1 MVTDSVAKTTKYSY
15 AKGNSH
21 MTDRATASQFSTSP
35 WRELYR
41 AALFET
47 DRNKIASRIGEAEK
61 AIIQRARELFGSA
74 TDTIEEDQALDDA
87 LYALRALQHC
97 VASEDTPAAA

>member
-1 MVTDSVAKTTKYSY
+1 
-15 AKGNSH
+15 
-21 MTDRATASQFSTSP
+21 MTNRATSQFPGSA
-35 WRELYR
+35 WRELYK

-47 DRNKIASRIGEAEK
+47 DRNRIPSRIDEAEK
-61 AIIQRARELFGSA
+61 AIIERARELFGSS

-97 VASEDTPAAA
+97 VGSNDPAAAA

>member
-1 MVTDSVAKTTKYSY
+1 
-15 AKGNSH
+15 
-21 MTDRATASQFSTSP
+21 MTNQSSATSFPSSA
-35 WRELYR
+35 WRELYK

-47 DRNKIASRIGEAEK
+47 DRNKIPDRIGEAEK
-61 AIIQRARELFGSA
+61 AIIARARELFGSP

-97 VASEDTPAAA
+97 VVPDRMANIAA

>member
-1 MVTDSVAKTTKYSY
+1 
-15 AKGNSH
+15 
-21 MTDRATASQFSTSP
+21 MTNRTSTPQFSTSS
-35 WRELYR
+35 WRELYK

-47 DRNKIASRIGEAEK
+47 DRNKIPSRIGEAEK
-61 AIIQRARELFGSA
+61 AIIERARELFGSA

>member
-1 MVTDSVAKTTKYSY
+1 MANRVNPPFPSSA
-15 AKGNSH
+15 
-21 MTDRATASQFSTSP
+21 
-35 WRELYR
+35 WRQLYK

-47 DRNKIASRIGEAEK
+47 DRKMIPSRIDEAQK
-61 AIIQRARELFGSA
+61 AIVARARELFGSS

-97 VASEDTPAAA
+97 LGANDASPAAA

>member
-1 MVTDSVAKTTKYSY
+1 MTTS
-15 AKGNSH
+15 A
-21 MTDRATASQFSTSP
+21 QFPTST
-35 WRELYR
+35 WRELYK

-47 DRNKIASRIGEAEK
+47 DRNKIPNRIDEAQK
-61 AIIQRARELFGSA
+61 AIIARARELFGST

-97 VASEDTPAAA
+97 VGPDDAAAAA

>member
-1 MVTDSVAKTTKYSY
+1 
-15 AKGNSH
+15 
-21 MTDRATASQFSTSP
+21 MTHRSTAHFSGAA
-35 WRELYR
+35 WRELYK

-47 DRNKIASRIGEAEK
+47 DRSRLPNRIDQAEK
-61 AIIQRARELFGSA
+61 AIIARARELFGSA

-97 VASEDTPAAA
+97 VGPEDATPVAA